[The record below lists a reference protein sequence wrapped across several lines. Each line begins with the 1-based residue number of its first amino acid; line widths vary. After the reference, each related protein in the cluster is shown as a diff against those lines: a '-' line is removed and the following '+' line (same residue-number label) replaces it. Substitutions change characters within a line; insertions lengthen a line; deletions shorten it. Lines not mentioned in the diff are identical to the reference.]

1 MKLAL
6 EEKKGFK
13 IIHSEGTVDLYSSPE
28 LREEIQRQFKKC
40 TTLIIDLSGV
50 EYIDSSGIATLV
62 EGLQVS
68 KKLGKRFILTGI
80 TEQVKDVFN
89 LARLEKVFSIYNSVE
104 EIINE

>member
-6 EEKKGFK
+6 EEKKDFI

-28 LREEIQRQFKKC
+28 LRNEIQRQFKKC

-68 KKLGKRFILTGI
+68 KKIGKKFALTGI
-80 TEQVKDVFN
+80 TEQVKDVFS
-89 LARLEKVFSIYNSVE
+89 LARLEKVFNIYNSIE